1 MQITLNSQ
9 SDKIGYPFF
18 KLSST
23 MVWIV
28 YNDGNKRIRW
38 AMETNTTVSQIVN
51 GRITNLRL
59 DVYSGVRKLIDLVNK
74 QSPYIKQA
82 QIIYKGL
89 FKDKDVLLYSFKN
102 GQWASYTNKDIHAA
116 YFITIPH
123 KVINNTLIIN
133 LNKDGEKNKNT
144 NSSNK

>member
-23 MVWIV
+23 MVWIA
-28 YNDGNKRIRW
+28 YKDGNKRIRW

-74 QSPYIKQA
+74 QSPYIKHA

-102 GQWASYTNKDIHAA
+102 GQWTSFTNKDIHAA
-116 YFITIPH
+116 YFITVPY
-123 KVINNTLIIN
+123 KVVHNTLIIN
-133 LNKDGEKNKNT
+133 LNKDGETNKNT
-144 NSSNK
+144 NSGNK